1 MSGKGGGKALS
12 ATIPA
17 SSRKMVQS
25 LKEIVSNFPDHEI
38 YATLK
43 DCNMDPNEAVSRL
56 LSQDP
61 FHEVK
66 SKREKKKEIKDP
78 TESRSRGSG
87 TNGKPVYKKEN
98 GAPTYGGSTSSA
110 PSVLGNN
117 ANMRPASYSDSVVT
131 EKTYAFSI
139 GDGPSS
145 SSQRAGVQSAWAGNT
160 GQVSMADIVKMG
172 RPQARPS
179 MHNSSIQS
187 GNHQNVFMP
196 PAASDNNLHS
206 SQGYASKVSE
216 TNTNQGHAISDNVPQ
231 NDEWPCIENQHDVRV
246 YADVD
251 AHANSECYANSSSF
265 AEADWQQKT
274 HLDEHGAEDGSVE
287 NADNAESASISAK
300 STSEDNTGAE
310 DDVSSV
316 AANIEQLN
324 IQRDDQGTAQEDDN
338 PSVVI
343 PNHLQLHTPECMN
356 LSFGSFGSANPLSG
370 SGSFTSRPL
379 KSNLEDTSGAADAS
393 TIENSDTRNPD
404 YYGDEHLTTTT
415 SDGNLV
421 QGTGVSAGTYEHTS
435 ISQEALKPEPPEI
448 AQENQYSFPSHSHG
462 FNYENAQQPEVT
474 FPVSQTSSQNQN
486 LAPFSGVM
494 AHTNSLP
501 SALLSSPVQ
510 TAREDIPYLPF
521 PATQSMPT
529 KYSDIAS
536 SIGGSTITMSEALRA
551 SGISAPQP
559 NAQTLSGAGVATG
572 PTHPQH
578 LAMHPYSQPSLPLG
592 HFANMISYPFLPQ
605 SYTYMPSAFQQT
617 FAGNNTYPQS
627 LAAVLP
633 QYKNNVSASSLP
645 QSAAIPPGYG
655 FGSSTS
661 IPGGNFSLNPPA
673 APTGTTIGYEDVIN
687 SQFKDNN
694 HMMSLQ
700 QFTCT
705 TSSIHMRVC
714 ICNKILNE
722 NFQLC
727 YVFVDGLNACRIVV
741 SLLFRKSIF
750 GAADEIELK
759 FMNRRNHEDL
769 NLFILILNL
778 EIRKLST
785 QVIRVKWSLHARNE
799 IVFELLQHLKGNGAR
814 NLLEGIKKSTREMIE
829 EQEAVHGRLFTIQ
842 NFHLECF
849 AFFFF
854 TSLRVTHNL
863 AVFGGVG
870 VVLTIITGL
879 FGINVDGIPG
889 AEHTPYAFGVFTAIL
904 VFLGVVLIAVGMVY
918 LGLKNPVAEG
928 QVEVRKLELQ
938 ELVKMFQHEAETHAQ
953 VRKNISPKNL
963 PPTAGDG
970 FRSDAD
976 YLVIQ

>member
-1 MSGKGGGKALS
+1 MSGKGGGSHNNGGGKALS

-78 TESRSRGSG
+78 TDSRSRGSG
-87 TNGKPVYKKEN
+87 TNNTSSRGGGRAGTDRYGGRGGANQFGSSDYGLQGKPVYKKEN
-98 GAPTYGGSTSSA
+98 GAPTFGGSTSSA

-117 ANMRPASYSDSVVT
+117 TNTRLPSYSDSVVT
-131 EKTYAFSI
+131 EKTYAFGI

-145 SSQRAGVQSAWAGNT
+145 SSQRAGLQSAWTGNT

-187 GNHQNVFMP
+187 CNHQNVFMP

-206 SQGYASKVSE
+206 LQ
-216 TNTNQGHAISDNVPQ
+216 
-231 NDEWPCIENQHDVRV
+231 
-246 YADVD
+246 DVD
-251 AHANSECYANSSSF
+251 AHANSEYYANSSSF

-274 HLDEHGAEDGSVE
+274 HLDEHVAEDGSVE
-287 NADNAESASISAK
+287 NADNVESASISAK

-324 IQRDDQGTAQEDDN
+324 IQRDDQGTEQEHEN

-343 PNHLQLHTPECMN
+343 PNHLLLHTPECMN
-356 LSFGSFGSANPLSG
+356 LSFGSFGSGNPLSG

-379 KSNLEDTSGAADAS
+379 KSSLEDTSGATDVS

-404 YYGDEHLTTTT
+404 YYGDEHLSTTATTT

-435 ISQEALKPEPPEI
+435 ISQQEALKPDPPEI
-448 AQENQYSFPSHSHG
+448 AQENQYSFTSQSHG

-474 FPVSQTSSQNQN
+474 FPLSQTSSQMQN

-494 AHTNSLP
+494 QVHTNSLP
-501 SALLSSPVQ
+501 SALLSLPVQ

-529 KYSDIAS
+529 KYSN
-536 SIGGSTITMSEALRA
+536 IGSSTITVSEALRA
-551 SGISAPQP
+551 SGITTPQP

-572 PTHPQH
+572 PALPQH
-578 LAMHPYSQPSLPLG
+578 LAVHPYSQPTLPLG

-673 APTGTTIGYEDVIN
+673 APTGTTIGYEDLIN

-700 QFTCT
+700 Q
-705 TSSIHMRVC
+705 
-714 ICNKILNE
+714 NE
-722 NFQLC
+722 NSPMWVQGPGSRTMSAVPPSN
-727 YVFVDGLNACRIVV
+727 YY
-741 SLLFRKSIF
+741 
-750 GAADEIELK
+750 
-759 FMNRRNHEDL
+759 
-769 NLFILILNL
+769 NL
-778 EIRKLST
+778 
-785 QVIRVKWSLHARNE
+785 Q
-799 IVFELLQHLKGNGAR
+799 G
-814 NLLEGIKKSTREMIE
+814 
-829 EQEAVHGRLFTIQ
+829 Q
-842 NFHLECF
+842 NQQQ
-849 AFFFF
+849 
-854 TSLRVTHNL
+854 
-863 AVFGGVG
+863 
-870 VVLTIITGL
+870 
-879 FGINVDGIPG
+879 PG
-889 AEHTPYAFGVFTAIL
+889 
-904 VFLGVVLIAVGMVY
+904 
-918 LGLKNPVAEG
+918 
-928 QVEVRKLELQ
+928 
-938 ELVKMFQHEAETHAQ
+938 
-953 VRKNISPKNL
+953 
-963 PPTAGDG
+963 G
-970 FRSDAD
+970 FRQRQQQQQQPSQHFGPLGYPNFYQSQTGISLEHQPQNPREASLGGPQSQPSKQSQQIWQNS
-976 YLVIQ
+976 Y

>member
-87 TNGKPVYKKEN
+87 TNNTSSRGGGRAGTDRNGGRGGANQFGSSDYGLQGKPVYKKEN

-700 QFTCT
+700 Q
-705 TSSIHMRVC
+705 
-714 ICNKILNE
+714 NE
-722 NFQLC
+722 NSPMWVQGPGSRTMSAVPPSNYYNLQ
-727 YVFVDGLNACRIVV
+727 GQNQQQPGG
-741 SLLFRKSIF
+741 FRQ
-750 GAADEIELK
+750 
-759 FMNRRNHEDL
+759 RH
-769 NLFILILNL
+769 
-778 EIRKLST
+778 
-785 QVIRVKWSLHARNE
+785 QQQQQQQQQPP
-799 IVFELLQHLKGNGAR
+799 LQHFGPLGYPNFYQSQTGIS
-814 NLLEGIKKSTREMIE
+814 LEQQPQNPREASLGGPQSQPSKQSQQIW
-829 EQEAVHGRLFTIQ
+829 Q
-842 NFHLECF
+842 N
-849 AFFFF
+849 
-854 TSLRVTHNL
+854 S
-863 AVFGGVG
+863 
-870 VVLTIITGL
+870 
-879 FGINVDGIPG
+879 
-889 AEHTPYAFGVFTAIL
+889 Y
-904 VFLGVVLIAVGMVY
+904 
-918 LGLKNPVAEG
+918 
-928 QVEVRKLELQ
+928 
-938 ELVKMFQHEAETHAQ
+938 
-953 VRKNISPKNL
+953 
-963 PPTAGDG
+963 
-970 FRSDAD
+970 
-976 YLVIQ
+976 

>member
-1 MSGKGGGKALS
+1 MSGKGGGSHNNGGGKALS

-78 TESRSRGSG
+78 TDSRSRGSG
-87 TNGKPVYKKEN
+87 TNNTSSRGGGRAGTDRYGGRGGANQFGSSDYGLQGKPVYKKEN
-98 GAPTYGGSTSSA
+98 GAPTFGGSTSSA

-117 ANMRPASYSDSVVT
+117 TNTRLPSYSDSVVT
-131 EKTYAFSI
+131 EKTYAFGI

-145 SSQRAGVQSAWAGNT
+145 SSQRAGLQSAWTGNT

-187 GNHQNVFMP
+187 CNHQNVFMP

-206 SQGYASKVSE
+206 LQGYASKVSE
-216 TNTNQGHAISDNVPQ
+216 TNTNQGHVISDNVPQ
-231 NDEWPCIENQHDVRV
+231 NDEWPCIENQHDVIV

-251 AHANSECYANSSSF
+251 AHANSEYYANSSSF

-274 HLDEHGAEDGSVE
+274 HLDEHVAEDGSVE
-287 NADNAESASISAK
+287 NADNVESASISAK
-300 STSEDNTGAE
+300 TE

-324 IQRDDQGTAQEDDN
+324 IQRDDQGTEQEHEN

-343 PNHLQLHTPECMN
+343 PNHLLLHTPECMN
-356 LSFGSFGSANPLSG
+356 LSFGSFGSGNPLSG

-379 KSNLEDTSGAADAS
+379 KSSLEDTSGATDVS

-404 YYGDEHLTTTT
+404 YYGDEHLSTTATTT

-435 ISQEALKPEPPEI
+435 ISQQEALKPDPPEI
-448 AQENQYSFPSHSHG
+448 AQENQYSFTSQSHG

-474 FPVSQTSSQNQN
+474 FPLSQTSSQMQN

-494 AHTNSLP
+494 QVHTNSLP
-501 SALLSSPVQ
+501 SALLSLPVQ

-529 KYSDIAS
+529 KYSN
-536 SIGGSTITMSEALRA
+536 IGSSTITVSEALRA
-551 SGISAPQP
+551 SGITTPQP

-572 PTHPQH
+572 PALPQH
-578 LAMHPYSQPSLPLG
+578 LAVHPYSQPTLPLG

-673 APTGTTIGYEDVIN
+673 APTGTTIGYEDLIN

-700 QFTCT
+700 Q
-705 TSSIHMRVC
+705 
-714 ICNKILNE
+714 NE
-722 NFQLC
+722 NSPMWVQGPGSRTMSAVPPSN
-727 YVFVDGLNACRIVV
+727 YY
-741 SLLFRKSIF
+741 
-750 GAADEIELK
+750 
-759 FMNRRNHEDL
+759 
-769 NLFILILNL
+769 NL
-778 EIRKLST
+778 
-785 QVIRVKWSLHARNE
+785 Q
-799 IVFELLQHLKGNGAR
+799 G
-814 NLLEGIKKSTREMIE
+814 
-829 EQEAVHGRLFTIQ
+829 Q
-842 NFHLECF
+842 NQQQ
-849 AFFFF
+849 
-854 TSLRVTHNL
+854 
-863 AVFGGVG
+863 
-870 VVLTIITGL
+870 
-879 FGINVDGIPG
+879 PG
-889 AEHTPYAFGVFTAIL
+889 
-904 VFLGVVLIAVGMVY
+904 
-918 LGLKNPVAEG
+918 
-928 QVEVRKLELQ
+928 
-938 ELVKMFQHEAETHAQ
+938 
-953 VRKNISPKNL
+953 
-963 PPTAGDG
+963 G
-970 FRSDAD
+970 FRQRQQQQQQPSQHFGPLGYPNFYQSQTGISLEHQPQNPREASLGGPQSQPSKQSQQIWQNS
-976 YLVIQ
+976 Y

>member
-87 TNGKPVYKKEN
+87 TNNTSSRGGGRAGTDRNGGRGGANQFGSSDYGLQGKPVYKKEN

-494 AHTNSLP
+494 QAHTNSLP

-700 QFTCT
+700 Q
-705 TSSIHMRVC
+705 
-714 ICNKILNE
+714 NE
-722 NFQLC
+722 NSPMWVQGPGSRTMSAVPPSNYYNLQ
-727 YVFVDGLNACRIVV
+727 GQNQQQPGG
-741 SLLFRKSIF
+741 FRQ
-750 GAADEIELK
+750 
-759 FMNRRNHEDL
+759 RH
-769 NLFILILNL
+769 
-778 EIRKLST
+778 
-785 QVIRVKWSLHARNE
+785 QQQQQQQQQPP
-799 IVFELLQHLKGNGAR
+799 LQHFGPLGYPNFYQSQTGIS
-814 NLLEGIKKSTREMIE
+814 LEQQPQNPREASLGGPQSQPSKQSQQIW
-829 EQEAVHGRLFTIQ
+829 Q
-842 NFHLECF
+842 N
-849 AFFFF
+849 
-854 TSLRVTHNL
+854 S
-863 AVFGGVG
+863 
-870 VVLTIITGL
+870 
-879 FGINVDGIPG
+879 
-889 AEHTPYAFGVFTAIL
+889 Y
-904 VFLGVVLIAVGMVY
+904 
-918 LGLKNPVAEG
+918 
-928 QVEVRKLELQ
+928 
-938 ELVKMFQHEAETHAQ
+938 
-953 VRKNISPKNL
+953 
-963 PPTAGDG
+963 
-970 FRSDAD
+970 
-976 YLVIQ
+976 

>member
-1 MSGKGGGKALS
+1 MSGKGGGSHNNGGGKALS

-78 TESRSRGSG
+78 TDSRSRGSG
-87 TNGKPVYKKEN
+87 TNNTSSRGGGRAGTDRYGGRGGANQFGSSDYGLQGKPVYKKEN
-98 GAPTYGGSTSSA
+98 GAPTFGGSTSSA

-117 ANMRPASYSDSVVT
+117 TNTRLPSYSDSVVT
-131 EKTYAFSI
+131 EKTYAFGI

-145 SSQRAGVQSAWAGNT
+145 SSQRAGLQSAWTGNT

-187 GNHQNVFMP
+187 CNHQNVFMP

-206 SQGYASKVSE
+206 LQ
-216 TNTNQGHAISDNVPQ
+216 
-231 NDEWPCIENQHDVRV
+231 
-246 YADVD
+246 DVD
-251 AHANSECYANSSSF
+251 AHANSEYYANSSSF

-274 HLDEHGAEDGSVE
+274 HLDEHVAEDGSVE
-287 NADNAESASISAK
+287 NADNVESASISAK

-324 IQRDDQGTAQEDDN
+324 IQRDDQGTEQEHEN

-343 PNHLQLHTPECMN
+343 PNHLLLHTPECMN
-356 LSFGSFGSANPLSG
+356 LSFGSFGSGNPLSG

-379 KSNLEDTSGAADAS
+379 KSSLEDTSGATDVS

-404 YYGDEHLTTTT
+404 YYGDEHLSTTATTT

-435 ISQEALKPEPPEI
+435 ISQQEALKPDPPEI
-448 AQENQYSFPSHSHG
+448 AQENQYSFTSQSHG

-474 FPVSQTSSQNQN
+474 FPLSQTSSQMQN

-494 AHTNSLP
+494 VHTNSLP
-501 SALLSSPVQ
+501 SALLSLPVQ

-529 KYSDIAS
+529 KYSN
-536 SIGGSTITMSEALRA
+536 IGSSTITVSEALRA
-551 SGISAPQP
+551 SGITTPQP

-572 PTHPQH
+572 PALPQH
-578 LAMHPYSQPSLPLG
+578 LAVHPYSQPTLPLG

-673 APTGTTIGYEDVIN
+673 APTGTTIGYEDLIN

-700 QFTCT
+700 Q
-705 TSSIHMRVC
+705 
-714 ICNKILNE
+714 NE
-722 NFQLC
+722 NSPMWVQGPGSRTMSAVPPSN
-727 YVFVDGLNACRIVV
+727 YY
-741 SLLFRKSIF
+741 
-750 GAADEIELK
+750 
-759 FMNRRNHEDL
+759 
-769 NLFILILNL
+769 NL
-778 EIRKLST
+778 
-785 QVIRVKWSLHARNE
+785 Q
-799 IVFELLQHLKGNGAR
+799 G
-814 NLLEGIKKSTREMIE
+814 
-829 EQEAVHGRLFTIQ
+829 Q
-842 NFHLECF
+842 NQQQ
-849 AFFFF
+849 
-854 TSLRVTHNL
+854 
-863 AVFGGVG
+863 
-870 VVLTIITGL
+870 
-879 FGINVDGIPG
+879 PG
-889 AEHTPYAFGVFTAIL
+889 
-904 VFLGVVLIAVGMVY
+904 
-918 LGLKNPVAEG
+918 
-928 QVEVRKLELQ
+928 
-938 ELVKMFQHEAETHAQ
+938 
-953 VRKNISPKNL
+953 
-963 PPTAGDG
+963 G
-970 FRSDAD
+970 FRQRQQQQQQPSQHFGPLGYPNFYQSQTGISLEHQPQNPREASLGGPQSQPSKQSQQIWQNS
-976 YLVIQ
+976 Y

>member
-1 MSGKGGGKALS
+1 MSGKGGGSHNNGGGKALS

-78 TESRSRGSG
+78 TDSRSRGSG
-87 TNGKPVYKKEN
+87 TNNTSSRGGGRAGTDRYGGRGGANQFGSSDYGLQGKPVYKKEN
-98 GAPTYGGSTSSA
+98 GAPTFGGSTSSA

-117 ANMRPASYSDSVVT
+117 TNTRLPSYSDSVVT
-131 EKTYAFSI
+131 EKTYAFGI

-145 SSQRAGVQSAWAGNT
+145 SSQRAGLQSAWTGNT

-187 GNHQNVFMP
+187 CNHQNVFMP

-206 SQGYASKVSE
+206 LQ
-216 TNTNQGHAISDNVPQ
+216 
-231 NDEWPCIENQHDVRV
+231 
-246 YADVD
+246 DVD
-251 AHANSECYANSSSF
+251 AHANSEYYANSSSF

-274 HLDEHGAEDGSVE
+274 HLDEHVAEDGSVE
-287 NADNAESASISAK
+287 NADNVESASISAK

-324 IQRDDQGTAQEDDN
+324 IQRDDQGTEQEHEN

-343 PNHLQLHTPECMN
+343 PNHLLLHTPECMN
-356 LSFGSFGSANPLSG
+356 LSFGSFGSGNPLSG

-379 KSNLEDTSGAADAS
+379 KSSLEDTSGATDVS
-393 TIENSDTRNPD
+393 TIENSDTRYLSCRNPD
-404 YYGDEHLTTTT
+404 YYGDEHLSTTATTT

-435 ISQEALKPEPPEI
+435 ISQQEALKPDPPEI
-448 AQENQYSFPSHSHG
+448 AQENQYSFTSQSHG

-474 FPVSQTSSQNQN
+474 FPLSQTSSQMQN

-494 AHTNSLP
+494 VHTNSLP
-501 SALLSSPVQ
+501 SALLSLPVQ

-529 KYSDIAS
+529 KYSN
-536 SIGGSTITMSEALRA
+536 IGSSTITVSEALRA
-551 SGISAPQP
+551 SGITTPQP

-572 PTHPQH
+572 PALPQH
-578 LAMHPYSQPSLPLG
+578 LAVHPYSQPTLPLG

-673 APTGTTIGYEDVIN
+673 APTGTTIGYEDLIN

-700 QFTCT
+700 Q
-705 TSSIHMRVC
+705 
-714 ICNKILNE
+714 NE
-722 NFQLC
+722 NSPMWVQGPGSRTMSAVPPSN
-727 YVFVDGLNACRIVV
+727 YY
-741 SLLFRKSIF
+741 
-750 GAADEIELK
+750 
-759 FMNRRNHEDL
+759 
-769 NLFILILNL
+769 NL
-778 EIRKLST
+778 
-785 QVIRVKWSLHARNE
+785 Q
-799 IVFELLQHLKGNGAR
+799 G
-814 NLLEGIKKSTREMIE
+814 
-829 EQEAVHGRLFTIQ
+829 Q
-842 NFHLECF
+842 NQQQ
-849 AFFFF
+849 
-854 TSLRVTHNL
+854 
-863 AVFGGVG
+863 
-870 VVLTIITGL
+870 
-879 FGINVDGIPG
+879 PG
-889 AEHTPYAFGVFTAIL
+889 
-904 VFLGVVLIAVGMVY
+904 
-918 LGLKNPVAEG
+918 
-928 QVEVRKLELQ
+928 
-938 ELVKMFQHEAETHAQ
+938 
-953 VRKNISPKNL
+953 
-963 PPTAGDG
+963 G
-970 FRSDAD
+970 FRQRQQQQQQPSQHFGPLGYPNFYQSQTGISLEHQPQNPREASLGGPQSQPSKQSQQIWQNS
-976 YLVIQ
+976 Y